1 MEKQRHTPEVQAIHN
16 DNKPN
21 ISASQSLASSAEKAM
36 VSLDQRFRNLTLKKY
51 ATVEAA
57 WKTWDCL
64 SEPPGQLSRA
74 DFKVCLKMVDM
85 TVTSKEKGTLR
96 KMIDVSGSKLI
107 RFSDVEAFMKGRTDA
122 DISLTPEKSQIASLP
137 VNMPFLPEN
146 YSHRHDVED
155 RIRDLLVVG
164 KTCKGNTVAAQG
176 MGGVGKS
183 CIKSAV
189 IQTSAVRE
197 TFLDGIAWLSLVSL
211 VR

>member
-1 MEKQRHTPEVQAIHN
+1 MI
-16 DNKPN
+16 
-21 ISASQSLASSAEKAM
+21 
-36 VSLDQRFRNLTLKKY
+36 
-51 ATVEAA
+51 
-57 WKTWDCL
+57 
-64 SEPPGQLSRA
+64 G
-74 DFKVCLKMVDM
+74 M

-107 RFSDVEAFMKGRTDA
+107 RFSDFEAFMKKETGT

-137 VNMPFLPEN
+137 VNMPSLPEN

-155 RIRDLLVVG
+155 RIRDLLVLG

-211 VR
+211 VC